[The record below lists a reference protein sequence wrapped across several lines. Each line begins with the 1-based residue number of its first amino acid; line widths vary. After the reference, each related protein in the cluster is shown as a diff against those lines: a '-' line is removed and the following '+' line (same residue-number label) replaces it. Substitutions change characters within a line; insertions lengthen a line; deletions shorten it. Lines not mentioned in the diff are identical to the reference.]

1 MKGLSK
7 IMDRNKLYSLLLD
20 AMEEYGADDIVGVLN
35 NILEELEVKK
45 VKAEKQKQKY
55 EDAIEL
61 YRQILLYGTT
71 YYPDLMPE
79 DSTEELMRVAEK
91 DPRGIV
97 EMFSKCF
104 IAMDDPVPPTPR
116 DEPTPAPTPK
126 SAIKVK
132 TNINGK
138 EDEFDIDVDQ
148 WFNTL
153 TDFFDRYNI

>member
-1 MKGLSK
+1 
-7 IMDRNKLYSLLLD
+7 MDRNKLYSLLLD

-35 NILEELEVKK
+35 NVLEDIEVKK

-55 EDAIEL
+55 EDAVEI

-71 YYPDLMPE
+71 YYPNLMPE
-79 DSTEELMRVAEK
+79 NEAEELMRVAEK
-91 DPRGIV
+91 DPKEIV
-97 EMFSKCF
+97 EILSKCF
-104 IAMDDPVPPTPR
+104 TPLDESTSIPEPVK
-116 DEPTPAPTPK
+116 ELTPK

-148 WFNTL
+148 WLNTL
-153 TDFFDRYNI
+153 TDFYEKYNI

>member
-1 MKGLSK
+1 MN
-7 IMDRNKLYSLLLD
+7 REKLYSLLLD
-20 AMEEYGADDIVGVLN
+20 AMEEYGAEDIVGVLN
-35 NILEELEVKK
+35 NVLEELE

-61 YRQILLYGTT
+61 YRQTLLYGTT

-79 DSTEELMRVAEK
+79 NKVEEFMRIAEK
-91 DPRGIV
+91 NPKEIV

-104 IAMDDPVPPTPR
+104 ISLNEPEPSPVKESKPTPT
-116 DEPTPAPTPK
+116 PTPVDK
-126 SAIKVK
+126 SFIKVK

-138 EDEFDIDVDQ
+138 EDEFNIDVDE